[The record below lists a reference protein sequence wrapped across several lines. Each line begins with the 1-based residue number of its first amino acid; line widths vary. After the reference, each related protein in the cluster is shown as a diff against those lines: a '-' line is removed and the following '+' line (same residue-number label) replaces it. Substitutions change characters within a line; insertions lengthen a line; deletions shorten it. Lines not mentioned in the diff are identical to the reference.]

1 MNWLS
6 ILLTATANDGIPAR
20 PAQWQESLELMGVGW
35 GSIFIV
41 IILVMICILVLNKIF
56 SKK

>member
-1 MNWLS
+1 MNFLQTL
-6 ILLTATANDGIPAR
+6 LLTADKTIPER
-20 PAQWQESLELMGVGW
+20 PATWEEALELMGIGW

-41 IILVMICILVLNKIF
+41 IIIVMICILVLNKIF